1 MDLDDKKS
9 GLEKMK
15 FKENIEEKIKEWK
28 YVREIEISLIY
39 VNAIKSNIT
48 ADLG

>member
-1 MDLDDKKS
+1 MDLDDKSS

-15 FKENIEEKIKEWK
+15 FKENIAEKKKEWK
-28 YVREIEISLIY
+28 YVKEIEISLIY
-39 VNAIKSNIT
+39 VINFESNVT